1 MISDSASMPITM
13 ARSGMPSSSSSTS
26 NVMRGVDASG
36 SSPMVLAK
44 IPSAPAIR
52 PFIMDLPTTAAIK
65 VSANSMSAVSSAG
78 PMVSARMA
86 NGAATRIS
94 TRSEK
99 VSPTTE
105 A

>member
-1 MISDSASMPITM
+1 
-13 ARSGMPSSSSSTS
+13 
-26 NVMRGVDASG
+26 MRGVDASG
-36 SSPMVLAK
+36 SSPTVLAK
-44 IPSAPAIR
+44 MPSAAAIS
-52 PFIMDLPTTAAIK
+52 PLVIELPTTAAMK
-65 VSANSMSAVSSAG
+65 VKANIISAVISAG
-78 PMVSARMA
+78 PMVSARIA